1 VMHKH
6 NYFTFHDEWSVAWL
20 GRERRD
26 RPGRPLAARGAIGRR
41 RRGRL
46 DAEDAMGL
54 RRTGRRRH
62 GGRPE
67 SVARQ
72 LQLPVLHSRRGDDSG
87 ALSGDGGV
95 ATQTQ
100 NSGDR
105 RWWQAMTAA
114 DKHAGRDGQ
123 TRRKLR
129 YLEDSFEGPL
139 LCGLGSKFCEPT

>member
-1 VMHKH
+1 
-6 NYFTFHDEWSVAWL
+6 
-20 GRERRD
+20 
-26 RPGRPLAARGAIGRR
+26 LAVRGGIGR
-41 RRGRL
+41 
-46 DAEDAMGL
+46 
-54 RRTGRRRH
+54 
-62 GGRPE
+62 GGRSLPE
-67 SVARQ
+67 VPLGGGVEDVSTPKMPWGCAAPEGGGTEVVQSLARQ